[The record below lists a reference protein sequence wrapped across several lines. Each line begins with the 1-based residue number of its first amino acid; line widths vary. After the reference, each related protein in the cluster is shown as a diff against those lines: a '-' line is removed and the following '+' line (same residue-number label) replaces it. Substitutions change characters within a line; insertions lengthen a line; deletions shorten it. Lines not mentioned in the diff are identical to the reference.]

1 MQSRPDAWMNRRE
14 ALALICVVLGSGQ
27 TNASS
32 VRAAV
37 NQESAVMTVTC
48 FIRYQIDPSQR

>member
-1 MQSRPDAWMNRRE
+1 MNRRE